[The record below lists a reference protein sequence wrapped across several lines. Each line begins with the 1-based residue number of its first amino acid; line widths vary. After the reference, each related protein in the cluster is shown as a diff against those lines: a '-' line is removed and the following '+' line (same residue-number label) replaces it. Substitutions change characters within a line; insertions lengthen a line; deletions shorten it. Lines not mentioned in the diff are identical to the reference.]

1 MDTKKPLNSFLF
13 YDPGG
18 HELLANMSLESSEEE
33 EEEEG
38 PCEDSKFFRRLR
50 SIDTVKQ

>member
-1 MDTKKPLNSFLF
+1 MDTIRPLNSFLF

-33 EEEEG
+33 EEEG
-38 PCEDSKFFRRLR
+38 PCEDSKFSRRLR